1 MRLIL
6 DRLAELD
13 ATLHRNVEQAR
24 SAQRDITPDG
34 RRAAGDEAALR
45 GIPVVGV
52 RGGKGGAI
60 PGTRPGDCGRAAAAD
75 EEFIARRKFPGQ
87 RTRRPRAQSVRRPE

>member
-6 DRLAELD
+6 DRLATID
-13 ATLHRNVEQAR
+13 AQLARNVEQAR
-24 SAQRDITPDG
+24 AAQRDITPDG

-60 PGTRPGDCGRAAAAD
+60 PGTRPGDSARTAAAD
-75 EEFIARRKFPGQ
+75 AAYMARRS
-87 RTRRPRAQSVRRPE
+87 RRRPAE